1 MARKT
6 FNEKLNDSKDMP
18 KIIRVIDE
26 KSVKRYGGEN
36 MLIAP
41 PLEYNEIMS
50 KIPKGKVITITE
62 IREFLAKQHNA
73 EFTCPLTAGIFLSLA
88 AQASEE
94 REDNKIAFWRT
105 LKKDGEL
112 NPKYPGGV
120 EYQKEMLEMEG
131 HSFITKGRKNIRY
144 FVEDYEDKLFKL
156 E

>member
-62 IREFLAKQHNA
+62 IREFLAKKHNA
-73 EFTCPLTAGIFLSLA
+73 EFTCPFTAGIFISLA

-94 REDNKIAFWRT
+94 REENKIPFWRT

>member
-1 MARKT
+1 MAK
-6 FNEKLNDSKDMP
+6 K
-18 KIIRVIDE
+18 
-26 KSVKRYGGEN
+26 
-36 MLIAP
+36 
-41 PLEYNEIMS
+41 
-50 KIPKGKVITITE
+50 
-62 IREFLAKQHNA
+62 HNA

>member
-18 KIIRVIDE
+18 KIIKVTDE
-26 KSVKRYGGEN
+26 KSIERYGGED

-41 PLEYNEIMS
+41 PLEYNEIMAR
-50 KIPKGKVITITE
+50 IPKGKLITTGQ
-62 IREFLAKQHNA
+62 IREFLAKKHGA
-73 EFTCPLTAGIFLSLA
+73 EFTCPLTAGIFISLA

-94 REDNKIAFWRT
+94 REDNKIPFWRT
-105 LKKDGEL
+105 LKKEGEL

>member
-18 KIIRVIDE
+18 KIIKVTDE
-26 KSVKRYGGEN
+26 KSIERYGGED

-41 PLEYNEIMS
+41 PLEYNEIMA
-50 KIPKGKVITITE
+50 KIPEGKIITITE
-62 IREFLAKQHNA
+62 IREFLAKKYDA
-73 EFTCPLTAGIFLSLA
+73 EFTCPMTAGIFLSLA

-94 REDNKIAFWRT
+94 RENDKIAFWRT

-120 EYQKEMLEMEG
+120 EYQKEMLEYEG

-144 FVEDYEDKLFKL
+144 FVEDYEDKLFEL

>member
-1 MARKT
+1 MARKS

-18 KIIRVIDE
+18 KIIKITDE
-26 KSVKRYGGEN
+26 KSIERYGGED

-41 PLEYNEIMS
+41 PLEYNEIMA
-50 KIPKGKVITITE
+50 KIPEGKIITITE
-62 IREFLAKQHNA
+62 NREFLARKHGA

-94 REDNKIAFWRT
+94 REDDKIPFWRT

-120 EYQKEMLEMEG
+120 ECQKEMLEAEG

-144 FVEDYEDKLFKL
+144 FVENFEEKLFNL

>member
-1 MARKT
+1 
-6 FNEKLNDSKDMP
+6 
-18 KIIRVIDE
+18 
-26 KSVKRYGGEN
+26 

-62 IREFLAKQHNA
+62 IREFLAKKHNA

>member
-18 KIIRVIDE
+18 KIIRVTDE

-62 IREFLAKQHNA
+62 IREFLAKKHNA

>member
-1 MARKT
+1 MTRKT

-62 IREFLAKQHNA
+62 I
-73 EFTCPLTAGIFLSLA
+73 TTANILA
-88 AQASEE
+88 AESIAINLFLLFSLFELSETVS
-94 REDNKIAFWRT
+94 I
-105 LKKDGEL
+105 
-112 NPKYPGGV
+112 
-120 EYQKEMLEMEG
+120 
-131 HSFITKGRKNIRY
+131 
-144 FVEDYEDKLFKL
+144 
-156 E
+156 